1 MKNSLTNITNFA
13 NCDKN
18 NENPVTIFESEMFGQ
33 VRTMTIE
40 GSPWFV
46 AADVC
51 RVLEIANPRDA
62 VTRLD
67 DDEKNTV
74 VLTDGIPGNPNKT
87 IVNEPGLYTL
97 VLGSRKPQAKA
108 FKRWI
113 THEVIPQIRKTGG
126 YIPVESKDDEV
137 TTLSKALEIASRT
150 LKMKDS
156 ILQEREQ
163 LISTL
168 LPMEKRYN
176 RMMNCEK
183 LVSLNSVAKLVGTG
197 RSTLM
202 NKMREDKILMKR
214 NTDGASVPTQA
225 YINRGYLVTK
235 MAWCAD
241 GVYRPVC
248 KVTRQGLDYLC
259 GWWQENHATQG

>member
-1 MKNSLTNITNFA
+1 MKNDVTNVA
-13 NCDKN
+13 NVVN
-18 NENPVTIFESEMFGQ
+18 SENNPVTIFESEMFGQ

-51 RVLEIANPRDA
+51 KALAMSDVSMSIR
-62 VTRLD
+62 RLD
-67 DDEKNTV
+67 EDEKGTSSICT
-74 VLTDGIPGNPNKT
+74 LGGNQEMS

-113 THEVIPQIRKTGG
+113 VHEVIPQIRKTGG
-126 YIPVESKDDEV
+126 YIPIDSKDDEI

-150 LKMKDS
+150 LKHKDS
-156 ILQEREQ
+156 LLKERDT
-163 LISTL
+163 LIKAL
-168 LPMEKRYN
+168 LPVEEKYN
-176 RMMNCEK
+176 RMMNSEK
-183 LVSLNSVAKLVGTG
+183 LLSLNSVAKLVGTG

-202 NKMREDKILMKR
+202 QEMRDDKILMKR

-225 YINRGYLVTK
+225 YINRGLLTTK
-235 MAWCAD
+235 MVWCAD
-241 GVYRPVC
+241 GTYRPVC

-259 GWWQENHATQG
+259 GWWQKKHSM